1 MNKIALAGAALTALV
16 PLGLAAPAQ
25 AAAAPT
31 SQKICSSSATR
42 PVDVPIYVQEQ
53 DVYPGGCVEELPGPA
68 VIVQGESFRVAYNYG
83 DYQGC
88 QNAPK
93 SIEHTS
99 RTPNVIYFKVY
110 AKNNCT
116 N

>member
-1 MNKIALAGAALTALV
+1 MKKIALAGAALVALV
-16 PLGLAAPAQ
+16 PLGLAVPAQ
-25 AAAAPT
+25 AAAPT

-42 PVDVPIYVQEQ
+42 PVDVPIWVEEQ
-53 DVYPGGCVEELPGPA
+53 DVYPSGCVETLPGPA

-88 QNAPK
+88 QNGPK
-93 SIEHTS
+93 SIGHTS